1 MKAILKLTLVHK
13 SIIDNGYQYLTC
25 ALWVLIVSYFLRM
38 IVLLVSCELI
48 GQIFL
53 DDTSY
58 SSQTENLQVEEIFIF
73 PRFTSS
79 LYLTYFPCGSMCS
92 PRPTGHI
99 HWGCLAK
106 KALQDSHIQHPAFKL
121 HSASSWYFSN
131 IWKYAKYTLTFF
143 FLVLEAFFLFT
154 FFFYNHMFSS
164 CKMGNA
170 PGKTKPKI
178 LI

>member
-1 MKAILKLTLVHK
+1 MDNWQWISIFNFCTLGTYCFLLVADWLEK
-13 SIIDNGYQYLTC
+13 TTFSEC
-25 ALWVLIVSYFLRM
+25 IVSFPRSDWSNFL
-38 IVLLVSCELI
+38 
-48 GQIFL
+48 L
-53 DDTSY
+53 DDPSY
-58 SSQTENLQVEEIFIF
+58 SSQTENFPEKEIFIKF

-131 IWKYAKYTLTFF
+131 IWNFYIKYTLTFF
-143 FLVLEAFFLFT
+143 SCNLMVFSFHSS
-154 FFFYNHMFSS
+154 FYNYRARTK
-164 CKMGNA
+164 CTW
-170 PGKTKPKI
+170 GK
-178 LI
+178 

>member
-13 SIIDNGYQYLTC
+13 WIIDNRYQYLTC

-38 IVLLVSCELI
+38 ILLLVSCELI

-143 FLVLEAFFLFT
+143 FLVLWSIFSFH
-154 FFFYNHMFSS
+154 FFFIITGFPAAKWAMLQARQN
-164 CKMGNA
+164 
-170 PGKTKPKI
+170 PKY
-178 LI
+178 